1 MNAFSSIARE
11 VERLDA
17 PSHLSR
23 VFLGLNPFDAPEAA
37 TEPFEEQARMLI
49 EPVVVHH
56 GTEGGI
62 ATPQPDVKIAFLDG
76 EIGRTSAAGQRQ
88 RKARAVES
96 ARLRNPKLPSR
107 RESQLRTRGIK
118 RVSAAGPPRTALGHV
133 IQHRDAHS
141 LGRTSYSGDTGHLSH
156 RLQRLLSR
164 QRAAWSPRIG
174 I

>member
-17 PSHLSR
+17 PSHLAR
-23 VFLGLNPFDAPEAA
+23 VFLGLNPFDAPESTAE
-37 TEPFEEQARMLI
+37 TFEEQAHMLI

-76 EIGRTSAAGQRQ
+76 EIGRTGTAGQRQ
-88 RKARAVES
+88 CKASTVES
-96 ARLRNPKLPSR
+96 ARLRDPKLPSR
-107 RESQLRTRGIK
+107 RESQPRTRRIK
-118 RVSAAGPPRTALGHV
+118 RVSAARPPRTALSHV
-133 IQHRDAHS
+133 VQHRDAHR
-141 LGRTSYSGDTGHLSH
+141 LGGTSYSGDTGHLSH
-156 RLQRLLSR
+156 RLQRLLGR
-164 QRAAWSPRIG
+164 QRAARSPRIG

>member
-1 MNAFSSIARE
+1 MNAFSGIARE

-23 VFLGLNPFDAPEAA
+23 VFLGLHPLDAPQAA
-37 TEPFEEQARMLI
+37 TEPFEEESRVLI
-49 EPVVVHH
+49 EPVVVHD

-76 EIGRTSAAGQRQ
+76 KIGRTGAAGQRQ
-88 RKARAVES
+88 RKASTVES

-107 RESQLRTRGIK
+107 RESQPRTRSIK
-118 RVSAAGPPRTALGHV
+118 RVSAARPPRTALGHV
-133 IQHRDAHS
+133 VQHRDAHR
-141 LGRTSYSGDTGHLSH
+141 LDGASYSRDTGHLS
-156 RLQRLLSR
+156 RRRQRLPCR